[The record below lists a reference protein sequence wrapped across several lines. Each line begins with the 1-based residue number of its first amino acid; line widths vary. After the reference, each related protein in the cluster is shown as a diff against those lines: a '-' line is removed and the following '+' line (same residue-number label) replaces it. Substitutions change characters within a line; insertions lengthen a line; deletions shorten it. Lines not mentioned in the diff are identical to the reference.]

1 MNTAIS
7 LSSRNLKNQSEQSEL
22 MILLVSGTHKMLA
35 TDIPRSRIVTFS
47 KAHCVRQK
55 NLTSGMTKKNLNPE
69 LALLKKKILSPHTT

>member
-47 KAHCVRQK
+47 KAHCVRQE
-55 NLTSGMTKKNLNPE
+55 NLTSGMTKKNSQSRTGVN
-69 LALLKKKILSPHTT
+69 KGY

>member
-35 TDIPRSRIVTFS
+35 TDIPGSRIVTFS
-47 KAHCVRQK
+47 KVHCVRQE
-55 NLTSGMTKKNLNPE
+55 NLTSGMTEKKILNPE
-69 LALLKKKILSPHTT
+69 LTL